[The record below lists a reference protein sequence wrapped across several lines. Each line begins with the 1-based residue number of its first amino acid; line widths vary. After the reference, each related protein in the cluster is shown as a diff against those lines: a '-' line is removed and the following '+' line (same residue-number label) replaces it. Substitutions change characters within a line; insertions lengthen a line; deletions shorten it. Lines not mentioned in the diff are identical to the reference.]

1 MVYNGIYKKNNYFLI
16 KNCYIYIEN
25 EMNTENLKKNSKE
38 ELIIYIEKLSRD
50 MMNIQEENLE
60 LRKDNLELR
69 IELQLYKDKENLN

>member
-1 MVYNGIYKKNNYFLI
+1 
-16 KNCYIYIEN
+16 
-25 EMNTENLKKNSKE
+25 
-38 ELIIYIEKLSRD
+38 